1 MVFAPLVG
9 TALASALLLLASPL
23 LLPPGQRYSADAVIG
38 GVLLAGTVAGFAW
51 LACNRLLLEAVPPSP
66 LTLTLALTLAL
77 TLTLTRC
84 GAAPEEVIGRNCRFL
99 QSPEFL
105 QGANPNPLTLTPTL
119 TLTPYP

>member
-66 LTLTLALTLAL
+66 LTLTLALTL
-77 TLTLTRC
+77 
-84 GAAPEEVIGRNCRFL
+84 
-99 QSPEFL
+99 
-105 QGANPNPLTLTPTL
+105 TPTGEGA
-119 TLTPYP
+119 PRVG